1 MRTIKLQQ
9 KSLDQTGAAIYSSE
23 NGDVVIPL
31 FSDNLMVEAHSI
43 KSEISLLGE
52 LKHVYACNSLLD
64 IDLTDKITEFLH
76 RTGSLP
82 LNYMN
87 ELRSGFSSI
96 YNIEYSTP
104 PIGLSYA

>member
-1 MRTIKLQQ
+1 MTTIKLQQ
-9 KSLDQTGAAIYSSE
+9 TSLDQTGAAIYASE

-52 LKHVYACNSLLD
+52 LKHVYACNSLLN

-87 ELRSGFSSI
+87 ELRSGFSHI
-96 YNIEYSTP
+96 YNIKFCSL